1 MLPCLEA
8 LSEELRDLRF
18 MLASQSVLDV
28 ALLTSDVSS
37 PGMAS
42 ASELLVNERVGS
54 SLVADCGALMF
65 AVWKCSCAEVMSVVI
80 WRKEGMRRVQA
91 G

>member
-8 LSEELRDLRF
+8 LGEELCDLRLT
-18 MLASQSVLDV
+18 LASQSVLEA

-65 AVWKCSCAEVMSVVI
+65 AMRKC
-80 WRKEGMRRVQA
+80 
-91 G
+91 

>member
-8 LSEELRDLRF
+8 LSEELCDLTSL
-18 MLASQSVLDV
+18 LAWQSALEA

-65 AVWKCSCAEVMSVVI
+65 ATYGYSGAEATFVVD
-80 WRKEGMRRVQA
+80 WRKEGLRCI
-91 G
+91 